1 MHTIKHI
8 CEPEKLFLCWQTP
21 IGRKR
26 SRYVIAELRKKE
38 NEYFFRYLNDTVDFD
53 EAKKQGFTIY
63 PAFRDIDKK
72 YTVGVIEAFSRRIPP
87 RSRSDFREYLKN
99 FRLPDD
105 VQISDFA
112 LLGYSGAKL
121 PSDGFSIVNSL
132 EDVCV
137 PSEFLI
143 ELAGTRYIKG
153 LDLSF
158 IEVGMQV
165 EVVAEPENPHDE
177 KAIYVV
183 ANCKKIGYINRVQT
197 AGFHQW
203 MREGKICFEATIE
216 RTNGSKERP
225 IVYLFL
231 QIFRP
236 LKPGHLP
243 LF

>member
-8 CEPEKLFLCWQTP
+8 YEPERLFLCWQAP
-21 IGRKR
+21 IERKR

-38 NEYFFRYLNDTVDFD
+38 NEYSFRYLSDTVDFD
-53 EAKKQGFTIY
+53 EAKKLGFTIY
-63 PAFRDIDKK
+63 PAFRDVNKEH
-72 YTVGVIEAFSRRIPP
+72 TVGVIEAFSRRIPP
-87 RSRSDFREYLKN
+87 RSRNDFKEYLKN
-99 FRLPDD
+99 FRLPYDI
-105 VQISDFA
+105 QISDFA

-121 PSDGFSIVNSL
+121 PSDGFSIINSL
-132 EDVCV
+132 ENVCV

-165 EVVAEPENPHDE
+165 EFIAEPKNPHD
-177 KAIYVV
+177 KNAIYVV
-183 ANCKKIGYINRVQT
+183 VDRKKIGYINRVQT
-197 AGFHQW
+197 AGFQQW
-203 MREGKICFEATIE
+203 MREGEICFEATIE

-231 QIFRP
+231 QIF
-236 LKPGHLP
+236 KKK
-243 LF
+243 